1 MPPGPT
7 PNTTAGAAPRRVWTQ
22 ADIIAALANREARIT
37 KLAQRVGLERSTLSK
52 ALTTR
57 DMAPSHRIIA
67 AAIGAT
73 LHELFPDWYGPD
85 NKPLPPPLDHG

>member
-1 MPPGPT
+1 MPSEMT
-7 PNTTAGAAPRRVWTQ
+7 PHRPPAPSRRVWTQ

-37 KLAQRVGLERSTLSK
+37 KLSQRVGLDRGTLTK

-57 DMAPSHRIIA
+57 NAMPSHRIVA
-67 AAIGAT
+67 AAIGVS

-85 NKPLPPPLDHG
+85 NKPIPPPPDHG

>member
-1 MPPGPT
+1 MPLGPSPNVRPG
-7 PNTTAGAAPRRVWTQ
+7 AVPRRVWTQ
-22 ADIIAALANREARIT
+22 PDIIAALANREARIT
-37 KLAQRVGLERSTLSK
+37 KLAERVGLDRSTLSK

-57 DMAPSHRIIA
+57 DAAPSHRIIA

-85 NKPLPPPLDHG
+85 NKPLPAPRG